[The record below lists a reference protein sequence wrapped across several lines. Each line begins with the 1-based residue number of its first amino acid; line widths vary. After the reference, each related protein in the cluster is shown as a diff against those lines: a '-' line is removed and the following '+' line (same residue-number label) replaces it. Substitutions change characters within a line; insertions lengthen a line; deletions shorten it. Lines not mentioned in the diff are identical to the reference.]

1 MPPSSYPVATSPVGW
16 WRLRSSWWSSRPP
29 PSSQAVG
36 GDRRFCYARRVTVSP
51 KTQSLLKC
59 PNVPGAG
66 EPLASAGDQ
75 RCSEARKCASRGRER
90 KGNSNEE
97 SSVCFGRDSRCGKR
111 CWLRRHRQGQGPPA
125 CRDQGLTSIIYP
137 IAPGLDIVGGH
148 HAGAPT
154 MSAVVVSGINVLP
167 HAP

>member
-1 MPPSSYPVATSPVGW
+1 AVNEEITVQPAFSRCGIGGARAYCRRRVIPL
-16 WRLRSSWWSSRPP
+16 LRRRSDGGGSRSWWWSSRPP

-36 GDRRFCYARRVTVSP
+36 GDRRFCCARRVTVSP

-125 CRDQGLTSIIYP
+125 RRDQGLT
-137 IAPGLDIVGGH
+137 
-148 HAGAPT
+148 
-154 MSAVVVSGINVLP
+154 
-167 HAP
+167 